1 MGGSVPRTSAPDLS
15 VMRKISLVILAHVF
29 LGLVAPAHAQPL
41 SREEA
46 LMALKDGNNAEAR
59 RQGAEWLGQTG
70 LMADA
75 PALVEALRDSDERVR
90 TSAEQ
95 SLWQVWSRSGDP
107 GVDSLFLL
115 GLEQMNRQDAE
126 AALDTFSQIIQKK
139 PDFAEGWNKRATLYY
154 LIGEYEKSLADCEEV
169 LQRNPVHFGALSG
182 FGLNYLQL
190 QKPEQAL
197 PYFQRAL
204 DVNPNLAQIQAAV
217 EAIKEFLSRQRRDS
231 I

>member
-1 MGGSVPRTSAPDLS
+1 
-15 VMRKISLVILAHVF
+15 
-29 LGLVAPAHAQPL
+29 
-41 SREEA
+41 
-46 LMALKDGNNAEAR
+46 MALKDGNNAGAR

-70 LMADA
+70 LMADV
-75 PALVEALRDSDERVR
+75 PALVEALRDPDDVVR
-90 TSAEQ
+90 TLAEH

-107 GVDSLFLL
+107 AVDSLFQL
-115 GLEQMNRQDAE
+115 GLERMNRQEAE
-126 AALDTFSQIIQKK
+126 AAVETFNEIIQRK

-154 LIGEYEKSLADCEEV
+154 LIGEYEKSLTDCEEV
-169 LQRNPVHFGALSG
+169 IKRNPVHFGALSG

-217 EAIKEFLSRQRRDS
+217 EAIKEFLSRQRGDS

>member
-1 MGGSVPRTSAPDLS
+1 
-15 VMRKISLVILAHVF
+15 MRKISLLILTAGI
-29 LGLVAPAHAQPL
+29 LGLVPSARAQQL
-41 SREEA
+41 SHEQA
-46 LMALKDGNNAEAR
+46 LAALKDRANIVAR

-70 LMADA
+70 LMADI
-75 PALVEALRDSDERVR
+75 PVLVEALRDPDDRVR
-90 TSAEQ
+90 SLAEN

-107 GVDSLFLL
+107 AVDSLFRL
-115 GLEQMNRQDAE
+115 GLEQMSGQDAE
-126 AALDTFSQIIQKK
+126 AAVKTFSQIIQRM

-154 LIGEYEKSLADCEEV
+154 LVGEYQKSLADCEEV
-169 LQRNPVHFGALSG
+169 ITRNPVHFGALSG

-197 PYFQRAL
+197 RYFQRAL

-217 EAIKEFLSRQRRDS
+217 EALKELLSRQRRDS

>member
-1 MGGSVPRTSAPDLS
+1 VEGD
-15 VMRKISLVILAHVF
+15 
-29 LGLVAPAHAQPL
+29 
-41 SREEA
+41 EE
-46 LMALKDGNNAEAR
+46 L
-59 RQGAEWLGQTG
+59 
-70 LMADA
+70 
-75 PALVEALRDSDERVR
+75 VR
-90 TSAEQ
+90 TLAEH

-107 GVDSLFLL
+107 GVDSLFQL

-126 AALDTFSQIIQKK
+126 AAVETFNEIIQRK

-154 LIGEYEKSLADCEEV
+154 LTGEYEKSLADCEEV
-169 LQRNPVHFGALSG
+169 IKRNPVHFGALSG
-182 FGLNYLQL
+182 FGLNFLQL

>member
-1 MGGSVPRTSAPDLS
+1 MCGF
-15 VMRKISLVILAHVF
+15 VMRKISLLILAPIY
-29 LGLVAPAHAQPL
+29 LGLVASALAQQL

-46 LMALKDGNNAEAR
+46 LMALRDGNNVEAR
-59 RQGAEWLGQTG
+59 RQGVEWLGQTG
-70 LMADA
+70 LMADV
-75 PALVEALRDSDERVR
+75 PALVEALRDPDELVR
-90 TSAEQ
+90 TLAEQ

-107 GVDSLFLL
+107 GVDGLFQR

-126 AALDTFSQIIQKK
+126 AAVESFNEIIQQK

-169 LQRNPVHFGALSG
+169 IKRNPVHFGALSG

-197 PYFQRAL
+197 EYFQRAL
-204 DVNPNLAQIQAAV
+204 DVNPNLAQIQDAV

>member
-1 MGGSVPRTSAPDLS
+1 
-15 VMRKISLVILAHVF
+15 MRKISLFILAN
-29 LGLVAPAHAQPL
+29 LLLALVVSADAQQL
-41 SREEA
+41 SREQA
-46 LMALKDGNNAEAR
+46 LAALKDENNAEAR

-70 LMADA
+70 LMADV
-75 PALVEALRDSDERVR
+75 PTLVEALRDSDDLVR
-90 TSAEQ
+90 TLAEH

-107 GVDSLFLL
+107 GLDSLFLL

-126 AALDTFSQIIQKK
+126 AAIETFSQIIQRK

-154 LIGEYEKSLADCEEV
+154 LIGEYDKSLADCEEV
-169 LQRNPVHFGALSG
+169 INRNPVHFGALSG

-197 PYFQRAL
+197 QYFQRAL

>member
-1 MGGSVPRTSAPDLS
+1 
-15 VMRKISLVILAHVF
+15 MRKIGLLILTVGI
-29 LGLVAPAHAQPL
+29 LGLFPSARAQQL
-41 SREEA
+41 SHEQA
-46 LMALKDGNNAEAR
+46 LAALKDTANIEAR

-70 LMADA
+70 LMADV
-75 PALVEALRDSDERVR
+75 PALVEALRDPDDLVR
-90 TSAEQ
+90 SLAEN

-107 GVDSLFLL
+107 AVDSLFRL
-115 GLEQMNRQDAE
+115 GLEQMSGQDAE
-126 AALDTFSQIIQKK
+126 AAVETFSQIIQRM

-154 LIGEYEKSLADCEEV
+154 LVGEYQKSLADCEEV
-169 LQRNPVHFGALSG
+169 IKRNPVHFGALSG

-197 PYFQRAL
+197 QYFQRAL

-217 EAIKEFLSRQRRDS
+217 EALKELLSRQRRDS

>member
-1 MGGSVPRTSAPDLS
+1 
-15 VMRKISLVILAHVF
+15 MRKIGLLILMAGI
-29 LGLVAPAHAQPL
+29 LGLVPSARAQQL
-41 SREEA
+41 NHEQA
-46 LMALKDGNNAEAR
+46 LAALKDRANIEAR

-70 LMADA
+70 LVADV
-75 PALVEALRDSDERVR
+75 PALVEALRDPDDLVR
-90 TSAEQ
+90 SLAEN

-107 GVDSLFLL
+107 AVDKLFRL
-115 GLEQMNRQDAE
+115 GLEQMGGQDAE
-126 AALDTFSQIIQKK
+126 AAVETFSQIIQRM

-154 LIGEYEKSLADCEEV
+154 LVGEYQKSLADCEEV
-169 LQRNPVHFGALSG
+169 IKRNPVHFGALSG

-197 PYFQRAL
+197 QYFQRAL

-217 EAIKEFLSRQRRDS
+217 EALKELLSRQRRDS

>member
-1 MGGSVPRTSAPDLS
+1 
-15 VMRKISLVILAHVF
+15 MRKIPLLILTVGI
-29 LGLVAPAHAQPL
+29 LGLVASARAQPL
-41 SREEA
+41 SHEQA
-46 LMALKDGNNAEAR
+46 LAALKDANNVEAR

-70 LMADA
+70 LMADV
-75 PALVEALRDSDERVR
+75 PALVEALRDPDDLVR
-90 TSAEQ
+90 SLAEN

-107 GVDSLFLL
+107 GVDGLFQL
-115 GLEQMNRQDAE
+115 GLEQMNGRDAE
-126 AALDTFSQIIQKK
+126 AAIETFSQIIQRM

-154 LIGEYEKSLADCEEV
+154 LVGEYQKSLADCEEV
-169 LQRNPVHFGALSG
+169 IRRNPVHFGALSG

-197 PYFQRAL
+197 QYFQRAL

-217 EAIKEFLSRQRRDS
+217 EALKEFLSRQRRDS